1 VILAWLSAAFIVGIA
16 FGSDLPQAVP
26 LFVVCAC
33 LFALTAWVTRASRVT
48 GALLVMTALSVGI
61 ARSPHTHA
69 ASPGEVA
76 YYVSRQVQLGGVVNA
91 EPDQRDTGANY
102 EVAVDSIVLGGKTA
116 HVSGDVWI
124 HTSRAVVLDYPDRVT
139 FSGRLVRASYSP
151 FAGAS
156 AEMRFPRIVDVGPAD
171 TGPLG
176 WIIPFRQHLEDGM
189 NRWLPEPEAALLI
202 AITIGA
208 RSASLGDLAPALVS
222 TGLIHLIAISGIKVA
237 LVAGTVGQL
246 FRSFGNRL
254 VALLT
259 SLAALLGYVLVT
271 GATASGTRSA
281 LMWALI
287 FIAGYLGRSTVTIVS
302 LSVVAAIMLALDP
315 SLITN
320 LGFLLSTVG
329 TFSIV
334 AFTLPLI
341 RWLRHVP
348 SPFREALATT
358 FAAQVGTIPIVIFG
372 FHVVSASGPLANMLV
387 LPVLPALIP
396 IGFAIG
402 VFGAVGAVA
411 APAAALAYVVL
422 HLVVGLARVLA
433 TWPAAIPSASFA
445 PAATALYYSVLALAA
460 VAVLRRSNWAP
471 RTAWRSS
478 GREIA
483 LTGAAAC
490 ALLTAS
496 LAFGQADTRPRLYWL
511 GSGQAVVARSG
522 GVTILIGGSRQPL
535 ALLER
540 LGTVIPSDT
549 HTIDLLIVT
558 DPRSSALAGDLGIL
572 QHYAISEVLDVGAQ
586 YPSSTYAR
594 WRALLRDHGIPTY
607 SLRTGATAEV
617 GRIHIMA
624 LDPDGPCGVPANC
637 AGMLRMSIGG
647 KTILLAGSASR
658 REQNESLFRRV
669 DMRADALVCPA
680 IGCDAAFVSAVRPRV
695 IFASGPLPGTIP
707 WHRLPTTRAIGI
719 DP

>member
-1 VILAWLSAAFIVGIA
+1 MILAWLSGAFIVGITV
-16 FGSDLPQAVP
+16 GSALPPAVRV
-26 LFVVCAC
+26 FVACAC
-33 LFALTAWVTRASRVT
+33 LFALIAWFTRASRAA

-61 ARSPHTHA
+61 ARSPHAHA
-69 ASPGEVA
+69 ASPGEVG
-76 YYVSRQVQLGGVVNA
+76 YYVSRQVQLTGVVNA

-102 EVAVDSIVLGGKTA
+102 EVAVDGIVLGAKTSR
-116 HVSGDVWI
+116 VSGDVWI

-151 FAGAS
+151 FAGAA
-156 AEMRFPRIVDVGPAD
+156 AEVRFPRIVDAGPAS

-176 WIIPFRQHLEDGM
+176 WIVPFRQHLEDGI

-202 AITIGA
+202 AITLGA

-254 VALLT
+254 VALLA
-259 SLAALLGYVLVT
+259 SLAALLGYLLVT
-271 GATASGTRSA
+271 GATSSGTRSA

-320 LGFLLSTVG
+320 IGFLLSTVG

-402 VFGAVGAVA
+402 VFGGVGAIA
-411 APAAALAYVVL
+411 TPAAALAYVVL
-422 HLVVGLARVLA
+422 HLVIGLARALA
-433 TWPAAIPSASFA
+433 TWPAAIPSGSFA
-445 PAATALYYSVLALAA
+445 PAATVLYYSVLALAA
-460 VAVLRRSNWAP
+460 ATVLRRSNWAP
-471 RTAWRSS
+471 RMAWRSS
-478 GREIA
+478 GREMA
-483 LTGAAAC
+483 LTGATAC

-496 LAFGQADTRPRLYWL
+496 LAFGQADLRPRLYWL
-511 GSGQAVVARSG
+511 GSGQAVVVRSAG
-522 GVTILIGGSRQPL
+522 TTLLIGGSPQPL
-535 ALLER
+535 RLLER
-540 LGTVIPSDT
+540 MSTVIPSDT
-549 HTIDLLIVT
+549 HRIDLLIVT
-558 DPRSSALAGDLGIL
+558 DPRSSSLAGDIGIF

-607 SLRTGATAEV
+607 SLRTGVTAEV
-617 GRIHIMA
+617 GSVRLVA

-637 AGMLRMSIGG
+637 AGMLRLSIGG
-647 KTILLAGSASR
+647 KTVLLAGSASR
-658 REQNESLFRRV
+658 REQNESVFRGV
-669 DMRADALVCPA
+669 NMWADALVCPT
-680 IGCDAAFVSAVRPRV
+680 IGCDSAFVSAVRPRFV
-695 IFASGPLPGTIP
+695 FASGPPPGTSP
-707 WHRLPTTRAIGI
+707 WHRLPTTRATVI